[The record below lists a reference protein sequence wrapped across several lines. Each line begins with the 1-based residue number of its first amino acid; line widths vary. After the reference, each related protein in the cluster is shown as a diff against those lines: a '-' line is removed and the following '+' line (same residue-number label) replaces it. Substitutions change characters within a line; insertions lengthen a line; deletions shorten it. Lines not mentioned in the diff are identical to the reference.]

1 MPVLKMIG
9 YLSYIVL
16 LLLPAYSKLRLFTPF
31 RIIFLLQEKKIMVR
45 HTHCNITSATSLN
58 KHKSNNNNLTLC
70 YYHSHISHMIPYFSG
85 KVLFTFIHG
94 RSTYAVITIL

>member
-31 RIIFLLQEKKIMVR
+31 RIIFLLQEKK
-45 HTHCNITSATSLN
+45 N
-58 KHKSNNNNLTLC
+58 
-70 YYHSHISHMIPYFSG
+70 YG
-85 KVLFTFIHG
+85 
-94 RSTYAVITIL
+94 